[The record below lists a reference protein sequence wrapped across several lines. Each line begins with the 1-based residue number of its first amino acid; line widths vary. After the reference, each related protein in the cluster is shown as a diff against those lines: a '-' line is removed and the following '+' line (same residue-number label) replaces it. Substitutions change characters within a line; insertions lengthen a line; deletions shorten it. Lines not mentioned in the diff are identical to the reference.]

1 MERGMVDSRL
11 ERVWRVMRGDW
22 KEHDGLWEEIGK
34 SMTGYER
41 RVMKDGIKG
50 DGREIKGGMENG
62 KKEESWRD
70 MKVVIYY
77 ICEEERE
84 REYNIL

>member
-1 MERGMVDSRL
+1 
-11 ERVWRVMRGDW
+11 
-22 KEHDGLWEEIGK
+22 
-34 SMTGYER
+34 MTGYER